1 MGNIGQLVLI
11 DTPSHREGPEDV
23 VPEDVTAAGAEE
35 AQQGTLKDWCG
46 FEPPQYLLVPS
57 LTRANPVGS
66 VLVHIHAPS
75 FRASNTAG
83 VIAPH
88 SH

>member
-1 MGNIGQLVLI
+1 MGNIVLI
-11 DTPSHREGPEDV
+11 DTRSNREGPEDV
-23 VPEDVTAAGAEE
+23 VPEDVTVAGAEE

-46 FEPPQYLLVPS
+46 LSPPVPVPS

-83 VIAPH
+83 VIAFH